1 MKKSLLF
8 AASAACC
15 LAMLF
20 TAVPASA
27 QNMAGGQAAT
37 VAHRQPTAPLN
48 GIALLDMAFLYK
60 NLNRIKAQREEM
72 KTDFQRVEADLK
84 RERETLQ
91 SLVEQLK
98 GFKPGTPDYKRMEED
113 IVQRDANLQIQ
124 MKMTQREF
132 GEREAKLWHAVY
144 QEILQEV
151 DYIAKANSI
160 SVVLQFDGEPLKKD
174 EPRDVLRNI
183 QKPVIWYSSGLDI
196 TGQVLHRLNSRAG
209 TPTHMPAANAR
220 TAPGG
225 APGAGRMGIPMQNV
239 PARR

>member
-8 AASAACC
+8 AALAASC

-20 TAVPASA
+20 TAAPAAA
-27 QNMAGGQAAT
+27 QQMAGGQTAAVT
-37 VAHRQPTAPLN
+37 ARQPTTPVN
-48 GIALLDMAFLYK
+48 GLALLDMAFLYK

-72 KTDFQRVEADLK
+72 KADFQRVEAQHK
-84 RERETLQ
+84 RERENLQ

-98 GFKPGTPDYKRMEED
+98 GFKPGTPDYKNLEEE
-113 IVQRDANLQIQ
+113 IVQRDANLAIQ
-124 MKMTQREF
+124 RKMTQREF

-151 DYIAKANSI
+151 DYIARANNI

-183 QKPVIWYSSGLDI
+183 QKPVIWYSNGLDI

-209 TPTHMPAANAR
+209 TPTHMPADNR
-220 TAPGG
+220 VTPGG
-225 APGAGRMGIPMQNV
+225 GGRAGIPM
-239 PARR
+239 PRR